1 MLERLKALAPWAWLL
16 SMLLLVGALLLAATE
31 GRLRV
36 NTDVLAMLPK
46 DERRPEVERALQ
58 QLARAGDGRV
68 IVLLRAANI
77 EASKQAMDRFITEL
91 RESGFGQLRHQVDAS
106 QQGHWL
112 DFFAAQRGGALLTA
126 AQRQQLQSMPA
137 EQLASQALAALMQ
150 PVGALRVGPWAEDPF
165 NTLGQWLG
173 ERAQASPV
181 RPIDGRLR
189 VSEAGGHGG
198 DWLLLMIDSPGSAF
212 ALRDNERVA
221 AALARARAEVRE
233 ARVYAAGLPLF
244 AHAAATQAQ
253 NEMHVIGAGSL
264 IGVFVLSWFA
274 FARILPR
281 LLVMLSIA
289 SGLAAAAA
297 ATWLVFGEL
306 HLITLVFGASL
317 VGVAENY
324 ATSYYS
330 ARIAQPPQSRHA
342 LMRAQLPITLLAL
355 LTTLAGYALLAA
367 TPFPGLQQVALFSGA
382 GLVAAFISTWLWFP
396 HLDAGAVPLRPLTR
410 SLGRLWA
417 AWPALGARGLGLGA
431 LGLALLLAIGF
442 WQGRVNDD
450 IRLLQNSPVDLVQQQ
465 IEIGRRLDLPSPAQ
479 FFLLRADSEAAL
491 LEREEALKGR
501 LLPLQAQGLLKDWQA
516 VSDWVPSPPRQRQ
529 DIALVARRWA
539 EVQPLLASQLGQPLP
554 ESATAS
560 QPLQLATWLAAPI
573 SEAARHQWLGRGA
586 DGRYSSVLMLRG
598 VAGKAALPA
607 LAALADGDVI
617 WVDKVAE
624 VSELLQR
631 QRQRML
637 IVLGAAVL
645 AVALLLAL
653 RFRRDWWRALL
664 PTLLAGATTLALLAI
679 AQQPLQL
686 FHVLAL
692 LLLLGVGVDYGIFLL
707 AQPQRQELRGFVAVT
722 LAAASTWLAFGLL
735 ALSNTPAL
743 RAFGLTLGLGILLA
757 WWFTPFLI
765 PDHETRNR

>member
-1 MLERLKALAPWAWLL
+1 MADLLKRAAPWAWLL
-16 SMLLLVGALLLAATE
+16 ALLLLAGLLLQAALQ

-36 NTDVLAMLPK
+36 NTDVLAMLPQ
-46 DERRPEVERALQ
+46 DERRPEVEHALQ
-58 QLARAGDGRV
+58 QLAKAGDGRV
-68 IVLLRAANI
+68 IVLLRAGSI
-77 EASKQAMDRFITEL
+77 EASKQAMDRFIAEL
-91 RESGFGQLRHQVDAS
+91 RDAGLTQLRHQVDDA
-106 QQGHWL
+106 QQGQWL
-112 DFFAAQRGGALLTA
+112 EFFAAQRGGALLTA
-126 AQRQQLQSMPA
+126 AQRQQLQTLPA
-137 EQLASQALAALMQ
+137 EQLAERALAALMQ
-150 PVGALRVGPWAEDPF
+150 PVGALRVGAWADDPF
-165 NTLGQWLG
+165 NTLGSWLT

-181 RPIDGRLR
+181 RPVYGRLR
-189 VSEAGGHGG
+189 IAETGG
-198 DWLLLMIDSPGSAF
+198 DWLLLMIESPGSAF

-221 AALARARAEVRE
+221 AALARARAEVGE

-253 NEMHVIGAGSL
+253 NEMHLIGAGSL
-264 IGVFVLSWFA
+264 LGVFVLSWFA

-289 SGLAAAAA
+289 SGLAVAVA
-297 ATWLVFGEL
+297 ATWWLFGEL

-330 ARIAQPPQSRHA
+330 ARIGQPPAQRHA

-367 TPFPGLQQVALFSGA
+367 TPFPGLQQVAVFSGA
-382 GLVAAFISTWLWFP
+382 GLLAAFVSTWLWFP
-396 HLDAGAVPLRPLTR
+396 HLDAGAVPLRPLTQA
-410 SLGRLWA
+410 LGRLWA
-417 AWPALGARGLGLGA
+417 GWPALGRRGLAWLTLA
-431 LGLALLLAIGF
+431 LALLFAAGW
-442 WQGRVNDD
+442 WQGRANDD

-465 IEIGRRLDLPSPAQ
+465 IEIGRRLELPSPAQ

-491 LEREEALKGR
+491 LEREEALKAA
-501 LLPLQAQGLLKDWQA
+501 LLPLRADGLLQDWQA
-516 VSDWVPSPPRQRQ
+516 VSDWVPSPSRQRQ

-539 EVQPLLASQLGQPLP
+539 ELQPLLASQLGQPLP
-554 ESATAS
+554 EGQLAP
-560 QPLQLATWLAAPI
+560 QPLALSAWLASPL
-573 SEAARHQWLGRGA
+573 SEAARHQWLGRGP

-598 VAGKAALPA
+598 VAGAPA
-607 LAALADGDVI
+607 LQRLATLAGGDVL
-617 WVDKVAE
+617 WVDKLAE

-637 IVLGAAVL
+637 VVLAAAVV
-645 AVALLLAL
+645 AVAVLLAL
-653 RFRRDWWRALL
+653 RFRAQWWRALL
-664 PTLLAGATTLALLAI
+664 PTLIAGAATLALLAI

-707 AQPQRQELRGFVAVT
+707 AQARRDELRGFVAVT

-743 RAFGLTLGLGILLA
+743 RAFGWTLGLGILLA
-757 WWFTPFLI
+757 WVLTPFFI
-765 PDHETRNR
+765 PDHDHRKR